1 MKDSLRIVRE
11 FFNIQRE
18 VFFSYR
24 WDVVSYLIGL
34 LIQVAVMGIFAS
46 LVTINANIEQYGTDS
61 FLSSF

>member
-1 MKDSLRIVRE
+1 MRDGVGIVRE

-34 LIQVAVMGIFAS
+34 LIQVAVMG
-46 LVTINANIEQYGTDS
+46 GT
-61 FLSSF
+61 LSHV